1 MGDPECHPTVSEV
14 PTRGVQPGLE
24 EREVGR
30 GEGGE
35 RNGSAR
41 GRGIDSPEYFL
52 GSHQPAA

>member
-24 EREVGR
+24 EREAGR
-30 GEGGE
+30 GGEERETGAGG
-35 RNGSAR
+35 G
-41 GRGIDSPEYFL
+41 GIDSPEYFL